1 VQEGVVVMGVK
12 GDQGYMAARGQRG
25 VMYMA
30 TSSCHVS
37 LGVEVA
43 PLLALAILLV
53 VESLVSHQ
61 YCDSHVFGNMT
72 LYFVRTQAS
81 EYLCNSDATT
91 ELLCPLSKTREK
103 VVSLFISAGNRDI
116 A

>member
-12 GDQGYMAARGQRG
+12 GDQEYMAARGQRG

-43 PLLALAILLV
+43 PLLALAILLA
-53 VESLVSHQ
+53 VESSVSHQ

-72 LYFVRTQAS
+72 LYFVRTQV
-81 EYLCNSDATT
+81 SDVTLMLPLT
-91 ELLCPLSKTREK
+91 CSVHFQKLEKRWLVYSFLLGIGT
-103 VVSLFISAGNRDI
+103 
-116 A
+116 